1 MNKFFALVKVL
12 LKNTGEALVQKDKKK
27 LPKTI
32 ALLVLIAVG
41 FLPMVAAFVA
51 MAASSYNSLVQMNQE
66 GYILVMGVSAAS
78 LIVFLF
84 GIFYVMSTFYF
95 SLDIEK
101 LLPLPLKPSTILGAK
116 FTVVV
121 IYEYLTEIVLV
132 LPIMITFGVMSKAG
146 IVYYLYS
153 LIIFLT
159 LPVVPLVIASFISM
173 IIMRFTPFA
182 KNKDVF
188 NTVAGVMG
196 LFIAIG
202 LNLFF
207 QRMGANNQNP
217 EHMMQLLM
225 QGDNS
230 LINTMSNI
238 IPSAKLAV
246 NALVFSSSTKGLV
259 NMLLFLVVTI
269 ASLAI
274 LLILGEALY
283 FKGVIGITQ
292 SSSKRKK
299 LSAEEFEENTAQ
311 SSVLKSYVL
320 KELRILFRTPA
331 YFMNCVLMNFLFP
344 VILMIPVFS
353 QPEMLNSIGTVKAA
367 LNAESLPGYII
378 AIAFGVMMF
387 ISVANPT
394 ACTAISREGQNIF
407 VCKYLPI
414 SYKKQIIAK
423 AVSAILLNFIG
434 MALIIIT
441 AMVILIP
448 PVYLLL
454 QVVVIAVLINI
465 FDAFL
470 GILVDL
476 SFPKLQWDTEQRA
489 VKQNMNVIIVMLL
502 GFVIGGA
509 TIFGIVSL
517 GLNIWISFGI
527 LAVLFGVLDVLL
539 YWMISTYGVKTFKK
553 LQA

>member
-1 MNKFFALVKVL
+1 MNKFLALTKVL
-12 LKNTGEALVQKDKKK
+12 LKSTGEALVQRDKKK

-32 ALLVLIAVG
+32 ALLVLMAAA
-41 FLPMVAAFVA
+41 FMPMVAAFVA
-51 MAASSYNSLVQMNQE
+51 MAATSYSSLVQMNQE

-78 LIVFLF
+78 LIVFFF

-121 IYEYLTEIVLV
+121 IYEYLTELILL
-132 LPIMITFGVMSKAG
+132 LPIMITFGVMSEAG

-153 LIIFLT
+153 IIIFLA
-159 LPVVPLVIASFISM
+159 LPIVPLVFAAFISM
-173 IIMRFTPFA
+173 VIMRFTPFA

-188 NTVAGVMG
+188 NIIAGIFG

-202 LNLFF
+202 FNLVF

-217 EHMMQLLM
+217 QNMILLLT
-225 QGDNS
+225 QGNNS
-230 LINTMSNI
+230 LVNTMTNA

-246 NALVFSSSTKGLV
+246 NALVFSGGIKGLV
-259 NMLLFLVVTI
+259 NILLFLIVTI
-269 ASLAI
+269 ALLLI
-274 LLILGEALY
+274 LLVLGEALY

-299 LSAEEFEENTAQ
+299 LSKEEFEENTTQ
-311 SSVLKSYVL
+311 SSAIKSYL
-320 KELRILFRTPA
+320 FKELKLLFRTPA

-344 VILMIPVFS
+344 VILLIPIFS
-353 QPEMLNSIGTVKAA
+353 QPDIMKYLGTVRNV
-367 LNAESLPGYII
+367 LNAESLPGYVI
-378 AIAFGVMMF
+378 AAAFGVIMF

-394 ACTAISREGQNIF
+394 ACTSISREGQNIF

-414 SYKKQIIAK
+414 SYEKQIMAK
-423 AVSAILLNFIG
+423 ALSAILLNFIG
-434 MALIIIT
+434 VGLIIVV
-441 AMVILIP
+441 AMVMLIP
-448 PVYLLL
+448 PVYVLL
-454 QVVVIAVLINI
+454 QVIVLAVLITV

-489 VKQNMNVIIVMLL
+489 VKQNMNVVIVMLL
-502 GFVIGGA
+502 GFAIGGL
-509 TIFGIVSL
+509 TIFGIMVL
-517 GLNIWISFGI
+517 GFNIWISFGI
-527 LAVLFGVLDVLL
+527 LVALFGLLDILL
-539 YWMISTYGVKTFKK
+539 YWLISTYGIKTFKK